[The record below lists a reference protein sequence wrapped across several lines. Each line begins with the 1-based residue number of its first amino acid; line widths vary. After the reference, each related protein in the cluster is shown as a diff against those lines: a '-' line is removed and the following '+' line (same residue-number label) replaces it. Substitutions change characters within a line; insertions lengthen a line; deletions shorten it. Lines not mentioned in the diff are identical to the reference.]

1 MGTALST
8 AAMHAAAAASLLLL
22 ATQQAVGD
30 WSGTGRIQCYGHVS
44 TDVST
49 PSGGGYLEAGTLNC
63 NPVEWAGGPLGP
75 EAMFFKPNGGAE
87 FEVWAWDYHEWGDWP
102 VPSAVCEG
110 DIWYKDNDMG
120 AGYCTCT
127 PAHCPPASPW
137 TSLKEERR
145 FTGCGFASCTG
156 TITCKGC

>member
-49 PSGGGYLEAGTLNC
+49 PSGGGYL
-63 NPVEWAGGPLGP
+63 GP

-120 AGYCTCT
+120 AGYCTPHMT
-127 PAHCPPASPW
+127 EKGWA
-137 TSLKEERR
+137 
-145 FTGCGFASCTG
+145 GCGYGDCVG
-156 TITCKGC
+156 KITCSNC